1 MCIFCDGK
9 DMDICSECLKNE
21 EKIKIWHRLI
31 VCRMDFFRDKKEIK
45 KEYKNLMKLL
55 GIDYED

>member
-1 MCIFCDGK
+1 MCIFCDREM
-9 DMDICSECLKNE
+9 DMCICFKCLKD
-21 EKIKIWHRLI
+21 EKKVKIWHRLI

-55 GIDYED
+55 GKYGN